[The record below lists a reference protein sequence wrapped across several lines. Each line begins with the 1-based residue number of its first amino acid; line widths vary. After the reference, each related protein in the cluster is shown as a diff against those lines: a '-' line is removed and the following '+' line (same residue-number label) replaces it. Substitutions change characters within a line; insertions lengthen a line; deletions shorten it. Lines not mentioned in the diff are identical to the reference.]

1 MVTGMSYLQ
10 ALGLSLALCA
20 TSLTV
25 SASVR
30 PVQPNDFKNR
40 SINCEAPVRLTRDCS
55 IRQGASRRIVID
67 GLGMS
72 LAADDDGDTLLIT
85 APRPLE
91 AVRRL
96 TGTLRHRG
104 ICVQHVQPV
113 RGSRG
118 ITGYYLQFSGNAY
131 DYLRQYTTVDRSDW

>member
-1 MVTGMSYLQ
+1 MFNRMSFLQ
-10 ALGLSLALCA
+10 ALALSLALCA
-20 TSLTV
+20 TSMTA
-25 SASVR
+25 SASLR
-30 PVQPNDFKNR
+30 PVQPDDFNNR
-40 SINCEAPVRLTRDCS
+40 SISCEVPVRLTRDCS
-55 IRQGASRRIVID
+55 IRQGANRRIVID

-96 TGTLRHRG
+96 TGRLRHRG

-131 DYLRQYTTVDRSDW
+131 DYLRQYTTVDKSDW